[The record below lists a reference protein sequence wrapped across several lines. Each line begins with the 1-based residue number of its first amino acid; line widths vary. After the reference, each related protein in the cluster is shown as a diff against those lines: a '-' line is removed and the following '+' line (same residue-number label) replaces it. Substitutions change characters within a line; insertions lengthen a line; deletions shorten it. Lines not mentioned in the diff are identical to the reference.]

1 MNWQQKYGRLALLIV
16 SSLLLL
22 ALLLLLTGIIGEPET
37 VLERLLA
44 AIPFL

>member
-1 MNWQQKYGRLALLIV
+1 MNWKELYGRTALLIV

-37 VLERLLA
+37 IIERLLA